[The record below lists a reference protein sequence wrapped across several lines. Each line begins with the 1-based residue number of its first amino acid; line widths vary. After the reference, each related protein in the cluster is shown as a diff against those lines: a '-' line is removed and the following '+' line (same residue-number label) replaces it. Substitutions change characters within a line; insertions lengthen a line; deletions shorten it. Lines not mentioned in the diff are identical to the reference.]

1 MKRLLVDDST
11 FMYASQKKGGLVT
24 SLPSQLKGRLAAGN
38 LAGLEATGAD
48 VGLTGVTVDH
58 DGDTLDVGAELAG
71 HRTVG
76 VADGTTS
83 NGVLTA
89 DFANFGHR

>member
-1 MKRLLVDDST
+1 M
-11 FMYASQKKGGLVT
+11 T

-38 LAGLEATGAD
+38 LAGLEATGAN
-48 VGLTGVTVDH
+48 VGLTGVAVDN

-89 DFANFGHR
+89 ELTNLGHD